1 MTGKELKSRLAKTG
15 YSFADIAKMIGTTP
29 QTLNQMFQSAD
40 VKTGYL
46 EKIAS
51 ALNLPVSALIEANGD
66 VVAAIDHSTAIKGN
80 ANDEKFLALLA
91 KKDEQMDR
99 LITIIENM
107 QR

>member
-66 VVAAIDHSTAIKGN
+66 VVAAIDHSTAIYIERDLRKVDA
-80 ANDEKFLALLA
+80 ANRRIIDYVFNG
-91 KKDEQMDR
+91 KK
-99 LITIIENM
+99 
-107 QR
+107 